1 MPAIETEGL
10 TKQYGDV
17 VAVDDLN
24 LPVEEGE
31 IYGFLGPNGAGKT
44 TTINMLLGL
53 IHRSSGSARVLGQ
66 EVGDS
71 IREVR
76 GRIGVLPAHSELYD
90 RLTARKHLEFVI
102 NVKDADDDPDALLE
116 RVGIP
121 DAADWPAGDFSTGMG
136 QRLRL
141 AMALVDGPDL
151 LVLDEP
157 TSGLDPNGARQMR
170 RIIQEENNRGATV
183 FFSSHIMDQVESVC
197 NRVGVLHQGT
207 LVAEDTVTGLRNT
220 AVDGPQLSVT
230 LGDTVNGV
238 AERVRTVDGVSSV
251 TVEDN
256 TLQASLAGATV
267 KGPVM
272 NAVAATDARI
282 ADFEFSEESLE
293 DVFATLTG
301 EAEEVTA

>member
-1 MPAIETEGL
+1 MLAVETEGL
-10 TKQYGDV
+10 IKQYGDV
-17 VAVDDLN
+17 VAVDGLN
-24 LPVEEGE
+24 LTVEEGE

-53 IHRSSGSARVLGQ
+53 IHPSGGSAQVLGQ
-66 EVGDS
+66 EVGDH

-76 GRIGVLPAHSELYD
+76 SRIGVLPAHSELYD
-90 RLTARKHLEFVI
+90 RLTARKHLEFVVG
-102 NVKDADDDPDALLE
+102 VKDANDDPDALLE

-121 DAADWPAGDFSTGMG
+121 DAADRPAGDFSTGMG

-141 AMALVDGPDL
+141 AMALVDDPDL

-170 RIIQEENNRGATV
+170 RIIQEENDRGATV

-197 NRVGVLHQGT
+197 DRVGVLNQGT
-207 LVAEDTVTGLRNT
+207 LVAEDTVVGLRDA
-220 AVDGPQLSVT
+220 AVGGPQLSVT
-230 LGDTVNGV
+230 LEN
-238 AERVRTVDGVSSV
+238 TVDGVAETVQTVDGVTSV
-251 TVEDN
+251 AVEGN
-256 TLQASLAGATV
+256 TLRVSLASAEM
-267 KGPVM
+267 KGPAM

-301 EAEEVTA
+301 EAEGATA

>member
-1 MPAIETEGL
+1 
-10 TKQYGDV
+10 
-17 VAVDDLN
+17 
-24 LPVEEGE
+24 
-31 IYGFLGPNGAGKT
+31 
-44 TTINMLLGL
+44 MLLGL

-121 DAADWPAGDFSTGMG
+121 DAADRPAGDFSTGMG

-197 NRVGVLHQGT
+197 DRVGVLHQGT

>member
-1 MPAIETEGL
+1 MPAIQTQGL
-10 TKQYGDV
+10 TKQYGDFL
-17 VAVDDLN
+17 AVDDLN
-24 LPVEEGE
+24 LTVEEGE

-53 IHRSSGSARVLGQ
+53 IHRSGGSARVLGQ

-102 NVKDADDDPDALLE
+102 GVKDADDDPDALLE

-121 DAADWPAGDFSTGMG
+121 DAADRSAGDFSTGMG

-141 AMALVDGPDL
+141 AMALVDEPDL

-170 RIIQEENNRGATV
+170 QIIQEENDRGATV

-197 NRVGVLHQGT
+197 DRVGVLDQGT
-207 LVAEDTVTGLRNT
+207 LVAEDTVAGLRDT
-220 AVDGPQLSVT
+220 AVGGPQLSVT
-230 LGDTVNGV
+230 LGDTVNG
-238 AERVRTVDGVSSV
+238 AADEVRTVDGVTSV
-251 TVEDN
+251 SVEGD
-256 TLQASLAGATV
+256 TLRASLAGAGV
-267 KGPVM
+267 KGPAM
-272 NAVAATDARI
+272 NAIASTDSRI

>member
-1 MPAIETEGL
+1 MPAIQTEGL

-24 LPVEEGE
+24 LTVEEGE

-53 IHRSSGSARVLGQ
+53 IHRSGGSARVLGQ

-76 GRIGVLPAHSELYD
+76 SRIGVLPAHSEMYD

-102 NVKDADDDPDALLE
+102 RVKDAVDDPGALLE

-121 DAADWPAGDFSTGMG
+121 DAADRPAGDFSTGMA

-141 AMALVDGPDL
+141 AMALVDKPDL

-170 RIIQEENNRGATV
+170 RIIQEENDRGATV
-183 FFSSHIMDQVESVC
+183 FFSSHIMDQVENVC

-207 LVAEDTVTGLRNT
+207 LVAQDTVAGLRST
-220 AVDGPQLSVT
+220 AVGGPQLSVT
-230 LGDTVNGV
+230 LED
-238 AERVRTVDGVSSV
+238 TVDGVADRVRGLDGVNSV
-251 TVEDN
+251 TAEGN
-256 TLQASLAGATV
+256 TLCASLAGASV

-272 NAVAATDARI
+272 NTVASTDARI
-282 ADFEFSEESLE
+282 TDFEFSEESLE

-301 EAEEVTA
+301 ETAGVTA

>member
-1 MPAIETEGL
+1 MPAIQTDGL

-17 VAVDDLN
+17 LAVDDLN
-24 LPVEEGE
+24 LTVEEGE

-53 IHRSSGSARVLGQ
+53 IHRSGGSARVLGQ

-102 NVKDADDDPDALLE
+102 GVKDADDDPDALLE

-121 DAADWPAGDFSTGMG
+121 DAADRSAGDFSTGMG

-141 AMALVDGPDL
+141 AMALVDEPDL

-170 RIIQEENNRGATV
+170 QIIQEENDRGATV

-197 NRVGVLHQGT
+197 DRVGVLDQGT
-207 LVAEDTVTGLRNT
+207 LVAEDTVAGLRDT
-220 AVDGPQLSVT
+220 AVGGPQLSVT
-230 LGDTVNGV
+230 LGDTVNG
-238 AERVRTVDGVSSV
+238 AADEVRTVDGVTSV
-251 TVEDN
+251 SVEGD
-256 TLQASLAGATV
+256 TLRASLAGTGV
-267 KGPVM
+267 KGPAM
-272 NAVAATDARI
+272 NAIASTDSRI

>member
-24 LPVEEGE
+24 LTVEEGE

-121 DAADWPAGDFSTGMG
+121 DAADRPAGDFSTGMG

-170 RIIQEENNRGATV
+170 RIIQEENDRGATV

-207 LVAEDTVTGLRNT
+207 LVAEDTVAGLRST

-238 AERVRTVDGVSSV
+238 AEEVETVDGVSSV
-251 TVEDN
+251 TVEGD
-256 TLQASLAGATV
+256 TLQASLAGAGV
-267 KGPVM
+267 KGPAM
-272 NAVAATDARI
+272 NAIASTDARI
-282 ADFEFSEESLE
+282 TDFEFSEESLE

-301 EAEEVTA
+301 ETEEVTA

>member
-24 LPVEEGE
+24 LTVEEGE

-121 DAADWPAGDFSTGMG
+121 DAADRPAGDFSTGMG

-251 TVEDN
+251 MVEDN

>member
-1 MPAIETEGL
+1 MLAVETEGL
-10 TKQYGDV
+10 IKQYGDV
-17 VAVDDLN
+17 VAVDGLN
-24 LPVEEGE
+24 LTVEEGE

-53 IHRSSGSARVLGQ
+53 IHPSGGSAQVLGQ
-66 EVGDS
+66 EVGDH

-76 GRIGVLPAHSELYD
+76 SRIGVLPAHSELYD
-90 RLTARKHLEFVI
+90 RLTARKHLEFVVG
-102 NVKDADDDPDALLE
+102 VKDADDDPDALLE

-121 DAADWPAGDFSTGMG
+121 DAADRPAGDFSTGMG

-141 AMALVDGPDL
+141 AMALVDDPDL

-170 RIIQEENNRGATV
+170 RIIQEENDRGATV

-197 NRVGVLHQGT
+197 DRVGVLNQGT
-207 LVAEDTVTGLRNT
+207 LVAEDTVVGLRDA
-220 AVDGPQLSVT
+220 AVGGPQLSVT
-230 LGDTVNGV
+230 LEN
-238 AERVRTVDGVSSV
+238 TVDGVAETVQTVDGVTSV
-251 TVEDN
+251 AVEGN
-256 TLQASLAGATV
+256 TLRVSLASAEM
-267 KGPVM
+267 KGPAM

-293 DVFATLTG
+293 EVFATLTG
-301 EAEEVTA
+301 EAEGATA

>member
-1 MPAIETEGL
+1 MPAIETERL

-24 LPVEEGE
+24 LTVEEGE

-53 IHRSSGSARVLGQ
+53 IHPSGGSAQVLGR
-66 EVGDS
+66 EVGDN

-76 GRIGVLPAHSELYD
+76 SRIGVLPAHSELYD

-102 NVKDADDDPDALLE
+102 GVKDANDDPDALLE

-121 DAADWPAGDFSTGMG
+121 DAADRPAGDFSTGMG

-141 AMALVDGPDL
+141 AMALVDDPDL

-170 RIIQEENNRGATV
+170 RIIQEENDRGATV

-207 LVAEDTVTGLRNT
+207 LVAEDTVAGLRNT

-238 AERVRTVDGVSSV
+238 AEAVETVDGVSSV
-251 TVEDN
+251 TVKGN
-256 TLQASLAGATV
+256 TLQASLAGAGV
-267 KGPVM
+267 KGPAM
-272 NAVAATDARI
+272 NAIASTDARI

-301 EAEEVTA
+301 ETEEVTA

>member
-1 MPAIETEGL
+1 MLAVETEGL
-10 TKQYGDV
+10 IKQYGDV
-17 VAVDDLN
+17 VAVDGLN
-24 LPVEEGE
+24 LTVEEGE

-53 IHRSSGSARVLGQ
+53 IHPSGGSAQVLGQ
-66 EVGDS
+66 EVGDH

-76 GRIGVLPAHSELYD
+76 SRIGVLPAHSELYD
-90 RLTARKHLEFVI
+90 RLTARKHLEFVVG
-102 NVKDADDDPDALLE
+102 VKDADDDPDALLE

-121 DAADWPAGDFSTGMG
+121 DAADRPAGDFSTGMG

-141 AMALVDGPDL
+141 AMALVDDPDL

-170 RIIQEENNRGATV
+170 RIIQEENDRGATV

-197 NRVGVLHQGT
+197 DRVGVLNQGT
-207 LVAEDTVTGLRNT
+207 LVAEDTVVGLRDA
-220 AVDGPQLSVT
+220 AVGGPQLSVT
-230 LGDTVNGV
+230 LEN
-238 AERVRTVDGVSSV
+238 TVDGVAETVQTVDGVTSV
-251 TVEDN
+251 AVEGN
-256 TLQASLAGATV
+256 TLRASLASAEM
-267 KGPVM
+267 KGPAM

-301 EAEEVTA
+301 EAEGATA